1 MEFKSLHLR
10 VDLANKSK
18 SHDNKLSLFLGG
30 LPFDVS
36 DEDVYKHFASCGD
49 IDYVRIVRDNKTGV
63 GKGFGYVKFKTS
75 DSLSLAIKL
84 DGSKLNRRTIRVSRC
99 VKKVGSLPRPVLV
112 LIPLM
117 LACHSLLADEEQG

>member
-99 VKKVGSLPRPVLV
+99 VKKVGSLPSPSPH
-112 LIPLM
+112 PLNV
-117 LACHSLLADEEQG
+117 SLSFLTCR